1 MPPYDFTL
9 YWLIKQTGKFTLTV
23 RNHEGIMSS
32 FSFQIFNTC
41 VFDYTLFQRLLQL
54 LCSHT
59 NARAILQKYTIYE
72 GDYLFDIFP
81 AAPKPPATI
90 FIRHIMGISGK
101 VFFFFRHV
109 SVLLRLWNAISPNPQ
124 DTGVTAFQWNRSQ
137 WNGKSSDIHTHT
149 HTHTFVCIDVPLF
162 YSTLHL
168 SWCEW
173 GVSAGIQTCYGLDVC
188 RFDLHWDMDFSLRQ
202 KPPRTALEPTQ
213 TPSLCMAGRAV
224 DIRPPTST
232 EVRTEQSY
240 ISTSPSVP
248 SWHFIGR
255 TSQFVWKWI

>member
-1 MPPYDFTL
+1 M
-9 YWLIKQTGKFTLTV
+9 

-101 VFFFFRHV
+101 VFFFF
-109 SVLLRLWNAISPNPQ
+109 
-124 DTGVTAFQWNRSQ
+124 DTFLCCCDFEMLFPLTLKILGLQHS
-137 WNGKSSDIHTHT
+137 NGTDHSEMENHRIYTHTHT
-149 HTHTFVCIDVPLF
+149 HTHLSVLTSLYF
-162 YSTLHL
+162 TLH
-168 SWCEW
+168 
-173 GVSAGIQTCYGLDVC
+173 
-188 RFDLHWDMDFSLRQ
+188 
-202 KPPRTALEPTQ
+202 
-213 TPSLCMAGRAV
+213 
-224 DIRPPTST
+224 
-232 EVRTEQSY
+232 
-240 ISTSPSVP
+240 
-248 SWHFIGR
+248 FI
-255 TSQFVWKWI
+255 